1 MFHFNGDRWS
11 PFKHKIINTVVTVDY
26 SNEPIASDTAVVE
39 DVKLSDAQLERLEA
53 IQFVRNVTREDITRF
68 VLDDESVDDPSIK
81 AAVDEFKRRKA
92 VDDLLS
98 SMPDAALASQA
109 EAIKQLAD
117 KWASEKYYKAGKLLT
132 DEGKLYRVKEE
143 HRSIAEHRPWA
154 APDIYYEVRNGV

>member
-11 PFKHKIINTVVTVDY
+11 PFKHKITNTVVTINY
-26 SNEPIASDTAVVE
+26 SDEPSAPDTAVVE
-39 DVKLSDAQLERLEA
+39 DVKLTDVQMERLEA
-53 IQFVRNVTREDITRF
+53 IQFLINVTRDDITRF
-68 VLDDESVDDPSIK
+68 VLYGESVEDPAIK
-81 AAVDEFKRRKA
+81 AAVDEFNRRNA
-92 VDDLLS
+92 VDNLLS

-143 HRSIAEHRPWA
+143 HRSIAEHRPCA
-154 APDIYYEVRNGV
+154 APDVYYEVRNGI